1 MSKNTTKT
9 VVGFVANFSASVTVG
24 LAMRTLLPPQLNLL
38 QKVCSEIGIF
48 AIGGLVGSKAV
59 DYAHDLV
66 DDTYAI
72 FNK

>member
-9 VVGFVANFSASVTVG
+9 VVGFVANFSSSVTVG
-24 LAMRTLLPPQLNLL
+24 LALRTILPPQLNLL

-48 AIGGLVGSKAV
+48 TIGGLVGSKAE
-59 DYAHDLV
+59 DFAHDFV
-66 DDTYAI
+66 DDTYEL

>member
-1 MSKNTTKT
+1 MSKNVTKSVAGIIANVSSNMT
-9 VVGFVANFSASVTVG
+9 VS

-48 AIGGLVGSKAV
+48 TIGGLVGSKAE
-59 DYAHDLV
+59 DYARDLV

-72 FNK
+72 FNQ